1 MNMHHLIIEFNE
13 NIVEN
18 STYLHIFGEVIVHVQ
33 VYGSEVSRIIE
44 LEGNFNGTTE
54 HAWRVVS
61 PTDPFV
67 SWNGQEKEMEKNRWT
82 RKQYRLKRIKKK
94 KNWNKST
101 RRKHSISLT
110 VLIQPRYNSTAQCN
124 KKKKKKTKCLFIDP
138 STIAMNRWIKKRPS
152 FDAVASDKN
161 RIRD

>member
-1 MNMHHLIIEFNE
+1 MNMHLIIEFNE

-67 SWNGQEKEMEKNRWT
+67 SWNGQEKEMEKIVEQGNNIVW
-82 RKQYRLKRIKKK
+82 KE
-94 KNWNKST
+94 
-101 RRKHSISLT
+101 
-110 VLIQPRYNSTAQCN
+110 
-124 KKKKKKTKCLFIDP
+124 
-138 STIAMNRWIKKRPS
+138 
-152 FDAVASDKN
+152 
-161 RIRD
+161 

>member
-13 NIVEN
+13 NIIEN

-67 SWNGQEKEMEKNRWT
+67 SWNGQEKEMEKNKET
-82 RKQYRLKRIKKK
+82 
-94 KNWNKST
+94 
-101 RRKHSISLT
+101 ISFEK
-110 VLIQPRYNSTAQCN
+110 N
-124 KKKKKKTKCLFIDP
+124 KKKKKLEQEYTAKTFDQP
-138 STIAMNRWIKKRPS
+138 HS
-152 FDAVASDKN
+152 FNPASLQFH
-161 RIRD
+161 RTM